1 MHVQLVKEKCKRS
14 VARLPLQVLQKV
26 LEVVLVCDLGVDVK
40 ETEAVLFGHGCDHSS
55 EALIN
60 FLLVNSQVCVLSTPL
75 FGLKGQFGK
84 DDLVAI
90 DDLSSRRFLV
100 VYLCENG
107 AALFL
112 IACSQ
117 RRRHK
122 FFLPNFFSSYAVAK
136 VKSAKA
142 RHCDPLVSELSMK
155 PHSSLF

>member
-26 LEVVLVCDLGVDVK
+26 LEVVLVCDLSVDVK
-40 ETEAVLFGHGCDHSS
+40 ETEAVLFGHGRDHSS

-84 DDLVAI
+84 DDLVAV

-100 VYLCENG
+100 VYLCEN
-107 AALFL
+107 
-112 IACSQ
+112 
-117 RRRHK
+117 
-122 FFLPNFFSSYAVAK
+122 
-136 VKSAKA
+136 
-142 RHCDPLVSELSMK
+142 
-155 PHSSLF
+155 